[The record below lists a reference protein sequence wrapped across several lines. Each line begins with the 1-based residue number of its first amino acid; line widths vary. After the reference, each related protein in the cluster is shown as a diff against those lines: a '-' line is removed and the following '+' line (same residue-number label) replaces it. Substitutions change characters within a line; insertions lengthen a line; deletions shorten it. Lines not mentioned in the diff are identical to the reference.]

1 MSSQDSVTYTFELKD
16 LSYLDLYTVYKEMTE
31 FITFLQKSKDSAE
44 VIKEEK
50 EES

>member
-16 LSYLDLYTVYKEMTE
+16 LSYSDLYTVYKDMID
-31 FITFLQKSKDSAE
+31 FMTFLKKSKDSAE
-44 VIKEEK
+44 VIKEDK